1 MHSEDI
7 FLPQLPEG
15 VVVEPLGQS
24 LGLKP
29 RKDGLA
35 ICPFDNDDF
44 LRFELI
50 EEHSGL
56 SGDNDQQF

>member
-1 MHSEDI
+1 
-7 FLPQLPEG
+7 
-15 VVVEPLGQS
+15 
-24 LGLKP
+24 LKP